1 MEEDLGVEVVLGVW
15 DPPFGDGDAEDDNA
29 WEYTP

>member
-1 MEEDLGVEVVLGVW
+1 MDDERDIEVILGVW
-15 DPPFGDGDAEDDNA
+15 DPPFGDGDAEDDNG